1 MKKLFLFM
9 VLAVALSTVAVKS
22 KAQIALVSPTY
33 GNTND
38 TVTNTASKVLWKQVN
53 GYKETVTI
61 AVNVTSISGTL
72 GGTIVPIASNDGT
85 NFYDISTATKDTFTV
100 ANTTSQGKA
109 YYLQRGYKYY
119 GVKWTGTGTMS
130 GSFTG
135 TLLARKTTE

>member
-1 MKKLFLFM
+1 MKKILLIQLFAIGLLM
-9 VLAVALSTVAVKS
+9 AAVQT

-33 GNTND
+33 GNTID

-61 AVNVTSISGTL
+61 TVKVTSISGTL

-85 NFYDISTATKDTFTV
+85 NFYDISTVSKDTFTV
-100 ANTTSQGKA
+100 ANTASQGKA

>member
-1 MKKLFLFM
+1 M

-33 GNTND
+33 GNTKD

-85 NFYDISTATKDTFTV
+85 NFYDISTVSKDTFTV
-100 ANTTSQGKA
+100 TNTATQGKA

-135 TLLARKTTE
+135 TLLARKTSE

>member
-1 MKKLFLFM
+1 M

-33 GNTND
+33 DNTKD

-85 NFYDISTATKDTFTV
+85 NFYDISTVSKDTFTV
-100 ANTTSQGKA
+100 TNTATQGKA

-135 TLLARKTTE
+135 TLLARKTSE

>member
-1 MKKLFLFM
+1 M
-9 VLAVALSTVAVKS
+9 VLAVALSTVTVQT

-33 GNTND
+33 GNTKD
-38 TVTNTASKVLWKQVN
+38 TVTNTASKVLWKKVN
-53 GYKETVTI
+53 GYKESVTI

-85 NFYDISTATKDTFTV
+85 NFYDISTVSKDTFTV
-100 ANTTSQGKA
+100 TNTATQGKA